1 VTGVRALACQCSACR
16 RARKLA
22 VSKRGLSLIWGYLLT
37 ILLIKAG
44 VIRSFDVASHG
55 YPSMV
60 ASRMLRTGD
69 DGQRNDLSLMLAAA
83 GRTVESLPP
92 DLQTAFA
99 HGQISLNIMKRYLG
113 LDSNWFTKIF
123 MPLQGVNAGCVLKRS
138 FLISDLS
145 IYCEANTGDSQ
156 EVHISHD
163 AKVVNQHST
172 HTTWS
177 KPKLVAICLD
187 SGQIIQNVG
196 TCTNK
201 HKDGAFG
208 ISVRVSSPNFRLS
221 SILATCHLHGFIL
234 RAVCNQKNHLCSSNA
249 WLVWCSIGSFGAI
262 SMNSCLD
269 FSHVWMRCSCVFLP
283 IDISTHS
290 RVKGADSAVKSLSA
304 G

>member
-1 VTGVRALACQCSACR
+1 MGVRALACQCSACR

-22 VSKRGLSLIWGYLLT
+22 VSKRDMFLIWGYLLT

-44 VIRSFDVASHG
+44 LIRSFDVASYG

-138 FLISDLS
+138 FLTSDLS
-145 IYCEANTGDSQ
+145 ICC
-156 EVHISHD
+156 VHISHD
-163 AKVVNQHST
+163 AKVINQHST

-177 KPKLVAICLD
+177 KPRLVAICLD
-187 SGQIIQNVG
+187 SG
-196 TCTNK
+196 
-201 HKDGAFG
+201 
-208 ISVRVSSPNFRLS
+208 
-221 SILATCHLHGFIL
+221 
-234 RAVCNQKNHLCSSNA
+234 
-249 WLVWCSIGSFGAI
+249 
-262 SMNSCLD
+262 
-269 FSHVWMRCSCVFLP
+269 
-283 IDISTHS
+283 
-290 RVKGADSAVKSLSA
+290 
-304 G
+304 